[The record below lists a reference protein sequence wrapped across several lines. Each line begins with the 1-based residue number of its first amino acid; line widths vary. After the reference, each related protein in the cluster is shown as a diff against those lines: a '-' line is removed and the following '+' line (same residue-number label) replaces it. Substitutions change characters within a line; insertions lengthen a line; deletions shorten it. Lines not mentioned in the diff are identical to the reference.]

1 VIWQNIKNALIS
13 IKSAKLR
20 SFLTML
26 GVIIGVFAVIVMVA
40 IGDGVKAQ
48 VGGQISS
55 LGANTLTVTSGKI
68 GNNSSTARNG
78 QQQRSGSVV
87 NFGSSFG
94 ASTLTEKDVE
104 TIKNTP
110 NVVKVA
116 TFSIIS
122 AAISRGSLSSNTA
135 FVVSTDPN
143 YFSIRDVKLQSGRLL
158 SKEDSTNKAYVAVI
172 GADTKQNIFGD
183 EEAIGKTITMRGK
196 EFVVIG
202 VTKRVDSGLSFG
214 VSSDDI
220 VYIPK
225 STGAELIGKN
235 EIFRI
240 LVQVNDSSNIESV
253 KKFLQESIKQNHS
266 DTEDFSV
273 LTQEDLLSA
282 FNSILDILTTFVV
295 AIAAI
300 SLIVGGIGIM
310 NIMLVTVTE
319 RTREIGI
326 RKAIGATFGNIM
338 WQFITEAIIISL
350 IGGLLGLAL
359 SYLAGFVVQKL
370 AGITPVFSVKTLV
383 AALGISLF
391 IGIVFGT
398 APAIKAARKH
408 PIQALKSL

>member
-1 VIWQNIKNALIS
+1 MIWQNIKNALIS